1 MMQMQSAMM
10 NMRDEMRVSKQTQE
24 QMERVVRNQAA
35 AAVPRHQVVAPI
47 VAVAAD
53 SDKGDKGDK
62 GRAVQPPPAPRAASR
77 PVVTK
82 EVVSSDE
89 SGRSSGSEPNS
100 EDVEDDKQVSIVGGM
115 KRGGRRGAAAG
126 ARKTVAA
133 LKLDL

>member
-35 AAVPRHQVVAPI
+35 AAVVPRHQVVAPI

-53 SDKGDKGDK
+53 SDKGDKG
-62 GRAVQPPPAPRAASR
+62 RAVQPPPAPRAASK